1 MKSTIYL
8 LLLFLLPL
16 TMNSQNIKGV
26 IYDAE
31 SKLKDI
37 KVTNL
42 SKKIAT
48 YSDDAGNFSINASV
62 NDTLVFYSLFYEQKK
77 QVITK
82 LDFENKMIIELKKI
96 MNNLDEVVV
105 NDHSKKKVFD
115 AEEYTTDL
123 KVQITEDI
131 KNNPHLYGQAP
142 SYGLDF
148 IGIAS
153 LIVKLFKKDKVKP
166 DVIEPI
172 NYKQLDSLFSKDKF
186 LNDTF
191 LVNELKIPLE
201 YKPLFFEYCEA
212 QNMNGTFLN
221 DANSMFLLEELFKH
235 SKAFK
240 TFLSDYEQ
248 GKIKE

>member
-1 MKSTIYL
+1 MKITIYL

-16 TMNSQNIKGV
+16 TVNSQNIDGV

-42 SKKIAT
+42 SKKIIT

-77 QVITK
+77 EVITK
-82 LDFENKMIIELKKI
+82 YHFENSIVIELKKI

-105 NDHSKKKVFD
+105 TDHSKNKEFD
-115 AEEYTTDL
+115 AEVYTTDL
-123 KVQITEDI
+123 KAQIAEDI
-131 KNNPHLYGQAP
+131 KNNPHLYGQQ
-142 SYGLDF
+142 SSGLDF
-148 IGIAS
+148 IKIAS
-153 LIVKLFKKDKVKP
+153 LIVKLFKKEKVKS
-166 DVIEPI
+166 VAIQPI
-172 NYKQLDSLFSKDKF
+172 NYKQLDSIFSKDNF
-186 LNDTF
+186 LNDKF

-201 YKPLFFEYCEA
+201 YKNLFFDYLET
-212 QNMNGTFLN
+212 QNINGTFIN
-221 DANSMFLLEELFKH
+221 EDKKIFLLDELFKH
-235 SKAFK
+235 SKVFK